1 MISKCTEELEKNP
14 ALLEKAKRAQDVTS
28 DGLLSPNS
36 VKTIWVSYVDG
47 KRTSLLPVLCMPGA
61 SVLCTFSMAAIPLG
75 PSRPSRRDVEFIVAA
90 NTLALLGSEL
100 DEPHSAAVP
109 SILWAVLW

>member
-61 SVLCTFSMAAIPLG
+61 SVLCTFFDGRNPV
-75 PSRPSRRDVEFIVAA
+75 R
-90 NTLALLGSEL
+90 AL
-100 DEPHSAAVP
+100 SALSPGCRIHRSCQYFGA
-109 SILWAVLW
+109 SGFRT